1 MTLLPNYPNFKL
13 YNNIDH
19 DSITQSFK
27 LYNNIDHDSIT
38 QTSNYTITLIMTL
51 LPKLQ
56 TIQ

>member
-1 MTLLPNYPNFKL
+1 MTQSL

-19 DSITQSFK
+19 DSITQA
-27 LYNNIDHDSIT
+27 
-38 QTSNYTITLIMTL
+38 SNYTITVIMTL

>member
-1 MTLLPNYPNFKL
+1 MTQLPKL
-13 YNNIDH
+13 QTIH
-19 DSITQSFK
+19 
-27 LYNNIDHDSIT
+27 NNIDHDSIT

>member
-1 MTLLPNYPNFKL
+1 MTQLL
-13 YNNIDH
+13 
-19 DSITQSFK
+19 K

-38 QTSNYTITLIMTL
+38 QTSNYTITVIMTL